1 MLSEHEIIELL
12 EQLKLGALQGVASE
26 SDPVGHWPVLIGD
39 GLCLSL
45 QSAAMAEF
53 VRQPEKVTV
62 IGGISPST
70 TLAGI
75 CSQYRQVHHAST
87 GLYNRSLLIGY
98 DSDCLSLLP
107 QLHKAQSAPESNN
120 RQEEE
125 QSNSSFAYDFSL
137 AIAASLDPAAHIDG
151 ANHPVAFLPL
161 EFEDHTRLAGGWR
174 ISIEIGSVCAEF
186 FIGLLNPDV
195 QWVEPEPVI
204 ESATALIAVQPQS
217 VSRAVNANEIS
228 VKLGMPELL
237 EWHQPVESE
246 MYQIS
251 LSDDGRV
258 EFQKE
263 QESLTS
269 PFSAGV
275 DLMVQR
281 SLQLSVD
288 DLYLLLVEAL
298 GGGAKLNIV
307 FEVDAADHLHDDQL
321 TYVFPINRQLRC
333 VSINHLPVRHAN
345 IVFDGIDFLL
355 NSSD

>member
-1 MLSEHEIIELL
+1 MLSEHEIIDLL

-70 TLAGI
+70 TLVGI

-98 DSDCLSLLP
+98 DSDCLALLP
-107 QLHKAQSAPESNN
+107 QLHKGQAGFGS
-120 RQEEE
+120 EERLDDE
-125 QSNSSFAYDFSL
+125 PCNSSFAYEFSL

-151 ANHPVAFLPL
+151 VNHPVAFLPL

-174 ISIEIGSVCAEF
+174 VAIELESVTAEF
-186 FIGLLNPDV
+186 FIGLLNPQV
-195 QWVEPEPVI
+195 QWVDPVPTVQK
-204 ESATALIAVQPQS
+204 ATVLIAVQPES
-217 VSRAVNANEIS
+217 VSRSVNSRVLS

-246 MYQIS
+246 MYEVS
-251 LSDDGRV
+251 LSEDGSL
-258 EFQKE
+258 EFHKE
-263 QESLTS
+263 ENSLRNAFS
-269 PFSAGV
+269 PEV

-298 GGGAKLNIV
+298 GGGSKLSIV
-307 FEVDAADHLHDDQL
+307 FEVGAEDHLHKDKL
-321 TYVFPINRQLRC
+321 TYKFPTDKKLRC
-333 VSINHLPVRHAN
+333 VSINNLPVRHAD
-345 IVFDGIDFLL
+345 IVFDGVDFLL
-355 NSSD
+355 KSYD

>member
-1 MLSEHEIIELL
+1 MLSEHEILELL

-53 VRQPEKVTV
+53 VRQPDKVTV

-70 TLAGI
+70 TLEGI

-87 GLYNRSLLIGY
+87 GLYSRSLLIGY

-107 QLHKAQSAPESNN
+107 QLHKAQSAPDSKGYEDDD
-120 RQEEE
+120 
-125 QSNSSFAYDFSL
+125 QSSSSFAYDFSL

-161 EFEDHTRLAGGWR
+161 EFEDDTRLAGGWR
-174 ISIEIGSVCAEF
+174 TSLEVGEVRAEF
-186 FIGLLNPDV
+186 FIGLLNPNV
-195 QWVEPEPVI
+195 QWVEPEPVV
-204 ESATALIAVQPQS
+204 ESASALIKVRPQS
-217 VSRAVNANEIS
+217 VSRAVNATEIS

-237 EWHQPVESE
+237 EWHQPIESD
-246 MYQIS
+246 MYQVS
-251 LSDDGRV
+251 LSDSGAV
-258 EFQKE
+258 EFHKE
-263 QESLTS
+263 AESLRS
-269 PFSAGV
+269 SFSENV
-275 DLMVQR
+275 DMMVQR

-298 GGGAKLNIV
+298 GGGAQLNIV
-307 FEVDAADHLHDDQL
+307 FEVDAEDHLGAGRL
-321 TYVFPINRQLRC
+321 TYVFPVNRKLRC
-333 VSINHLPVRHAN
+333 VSINNLPVRHAD
-345 IVFDGIDFLL
+345 IVFDGVDFLL
-355 NSSD
+355 HGYE